1 MSFLLPLGL
10 LALLA
15 LPLIVLLHFLRE
27 RRRRVPTP
35 SLLLWAN
42 LPRRVEGERSRRLPL
57 TLLLLLHLLIA
68 TLLGVALGGPQITGA
83 LTPDARHTAII
94 LDTSTSM
101 AAVDGGASRFDQAR
115 RRARAIVTSASPG
128 DRITLIAAGPRAQIV
143 ASGDDPL
150 LITAALDRLQPG
162 GVGMAIN
169 EALTLAEA
177 VLDPQFSRRIV
188 VLTDSALPPQP
199 ARDMIVPIEWV
210 SIGSNVP
217 NRAIIAFASR
227 PWGGRLQVYA
237 RVANYD
243 ATAFNGTLQVFSD
256 NQVVAEER
264 VAIAPNGETEV
275 SWTLPGGIEA
285 LRATIDG
292 RDALPQDDVAYLS
305 VSQGRPILALLV
317 SNEPA
322 ALRRALAAIP
332 GVTVVVTNP
341 AAYADTP
348 ERSAADL
355 TIFDGFLP
363 DAWPQGAILSIA
375 PPSGSSL
382 LNVASDT
389 REPEPGKPLH
399 QRGNTL
405 QGIEFGGVVFGA
417 VRIVEAPPWAEVQ
430 LSFENTPLIL
440 RGRTDN
446 HEIAIWTFNLASSN
460 LTTRLAFPILVA
472 RTVRDLAPPPL
483 PQAVRAGEPL
493 VIRPDPRTTTLRLR
507 GPDNR
512 QITAPAA
519 SVVTLD
525 TLIEPGLYRVE
536 EQRNNITV
544 PVGMVG
550 VNAGAAIESNL
561 RPQNAPPLRAPGT
574 DPGSAAGRQTLDLW
588 PWLALA
594 ALLVLALEWAYVLR
608 RREKVFT

>member
-15 LPLIVLLHFLRE
+15 LPIIVLLHFLRE

-42 LPRRVEGERSRRLPL
+42 LPQRVEGERSRRLPL
-57 TLLLLLHLLIA
+57 TLLLLLHLLVA
-68 TLLGVALGGPQITGA
+68 ALLGIALGGPQIAGA

-101 AAVDGGASRFDQAR
+101 AAIDGGTSRFEQAR
-115 RRARAIVTSASPG
+115 QRARAIVASAAPG
-128 DRITLIAAGPRAQIV
+128 DRMTLITAGARAQIV
-143 ASGDDPL
+143 VSGDDPF
-150 LITAALDRLQPG
+150 LITAALERLQPG
-162 GVGMAIN
+162 GVGTAIN

-177 VLDPQFSRRIV
+177 ALDPQFSRRIV

-199 ARDMIVPIEWV
+199 ARDVLVPVEWE

-227 PWGGRLQVYA
+227 PWSGRLQVYA

-243 ATAFNGTLQVFSD
+243 AAPFNGTLRVFSG
-256 NQVVAEER
+256 NRVVAEER

-275 SWTLPGGIEA
+275 SWTLSGVTEA
-285 LRATIDG
+285 LRAEIDG
-292 RDALPQDDVAYLS
+292 RDALPQDDSAYLS
-305 VSQGRPILALLV
+305 VSQGRPILTLLV

-322 ALRRALAAIP
+322 PLRRALEVIP
-332 GVTVVVTNP
+332 GVTVVVTTP
-341 AAYADTP
+341 DAYMTAP
-348 ERSAADL
+348 ERAAADL

-363 DAWPQGAILSIA
+363 DAWPQGATLAIN
-375 PPSGSSL
+375 PKSGSSL
-382 LNVASDT
+382 LNVMPET
-389 REPEPGKPLH
+389 REPEPGKPLQ
-399 QRGNTL
+399 QRGRTL
-405 QGIEFGGVVFGA
+405 EGLGFGGVVFGA
-417 VRIVEAPPWAEVQ
+417 VRIVETPPWAEVQ
-430 LSFENTPLIL
+430 LSSDDLPLIL

-446 HEIAIWTFNLASSN
+446 HEIAVWTFNLASSN

-493 VIRPDPRTTTLRLR
+493 VIHPDPRTTTLRLR
-507 GPDNR
+507 GPGDR

-525 TLIEPGLYRVE
+525 TLVEPGLYQVE
-536 EQRNNITV
+536 EQRDNATV
-544 PVGMVG
+544 LAGVVG

-561 RPQNAPPLRAPGT
+561 RPQSAPPLRAPGN
-574 DPGSAAGRQTLDLW
+574 DPGSASGRQMLDLW

-608 RREKVFT
+608 RR

>member
-15 LPLIVLLHFLRE
+15 LPIIVLLHFLRE

-42 LPRRVEGERSRRLPL
+42 LPQRVEGERSRRLPL
-57 TLLLLLHLLIA
+57 TLLLLLHLLVA
-68 TLLGVALGGPQITGA
+68 ALLGIALGGPQIAGA

-101 AAVDGGASRFDQAR
+101 AAIDGGTSRFEQAR
-115 RRARAIVTSASPG
+115 QRARAIVASAAPG
-128 DRITLIAAGPRAQIV
+128 DRMTLITAGARAQIV
-143 ASGDDPL
+143 VSGDDPF
-150 LITAALDRLQPG
+150 LITAALERLQPG
-162 GVGMAIN
+162 GVGTAIN

-177 VLDPQFSRRIV
+177 ALDPQFSRRIV

-199 ARDMIVPIEWV
+199 ARDVLVPVEWE

-227 PWGGRLQVYA
+227 PWSGRLQVYA
-237 RVANYD
+237 RAANYD
-243 ATAFNGTLQVFSD
+243 AAPFNGTLRVFSG
-256 NQVVAEER
+256 NRVVAEER

-275 SWTLPGGIEA
+275 SWTLSGVTEA
-285 LRATIDG
+285 LRAEIDG
-292 RDALPQDDVAYLS
+292 RDALPQDDSAYLS
-305 VSQGRPILALLV
+305 VSQGRPILTLLV

-322 ALRRALAAIP
+322 PLRRALEVMP
-332 GVTVVVTNP
+332 GVTVVVTTP
-341 AAYADTP
+341 DAYMTAP
-348 ERSAADL
+348 ERAAADL

-363 DAWPQGAILSIA
+363 DAWPQGATLAIN
-375 PPSGSSL
+375 PKSGSSL
-382 LNVASDT
+382 LNVMPET
-389 REPEPGKPLH
+389 REPEPGKPLQ
-399 QRGNTL
+399 QRGRTL
-405 QGIEFGGVVFGA
+405 EGLGFGGVVFGA
-417 VRIVEAPPWAEVQ
+417 VRIVETPPWAEVQ
-430 LSFENTPLIL
+430 LSSDDLPLIL
-440 RGRTDN
+440 RGRTDD
-446 HEIAIWTFNLASSN
+446 HEIAVWTFNLAGSN

-493 VIRPDPRTTTLRLR
+493 VIHPDPRTTTLRLR
-507 GPDNR
+507 GPGDR
-512 QITAPAA
+512 QMIAPAA
-519 SVVTLD
+519 AVVTLD
-525 TLIEPGLYRVE
+525 TLVEPGLYQVE
-536 EQRNNITV
+536 EQRDNATV
-544 PVGMVG
+544 LAGVVG

-561 RPQNAPPLRAPGT
+561 RPQNAPPLRAPGN
-574 DPGSAAGRQTLDLW
+574 DPGSASRRQMLDLW

-608 RREKVFT
+608 RR

>member
-15 LPLIVLLHFLRE
+15 LPIIVLLHFLRE

-42 LPRRVEGERSRRLPL
+42 LPRRMEGERSRRLPL
-57 TLLLLLHLLIA
+57 TLLLLLHLLVA
-68 TLLGVALGGPQITGA
+68 ALLGVALGGPQIAGA
-83 LTPDARHTAII
+83 LAPDARHTAII

-101 AAVDGGASRFDQAR
+101 AAIDNGTSRFEQAR
-115 RRARAIVTSASPG
+115 QRVRAITASAAPG
-128 DRITLIAAGPRAQIV
+128 DRITLITAGPRAQIV
-143 ASGDDPL
+143 ASGDDPF
-150 LITAALDRLQPG
+150 LITVALDRLQPG
-162 GVGMAIN
+162 GVGTAIN

-177 VLDPQFSRRIV
+177 ALDPQFSRRIV

-199 ARDMIVPIEWV
+199 ARDVLVPVEWE

-243 ATAFNGTLQVFSD
+243 AAPFNGTLRVFSG

-275 SWTLPGGIEA
+275 SWALTGGFGA
-285 LRATIDG
+285 LRAAIDG
-292 RDALPQDDVAYLS
+292 SDALPQDDSAYLS

-322 ALRRALAAIP
+322 PLRRALEIIP
-332 GVTVVVTNP
+332 GVTVAVTTP
-341 AAYADTP
+341 TAYATAP
-348 ERSAADL
+348 ERAAADL
-355 TIFDGFLP
+355 TIFDRFLP
-363 DAWPQGAILSIA
+363 DAWPQGAALAIA
-375 PPSGSSL
+375 PPPGSSL
-382 LNVASDT
+382 LNVAPNT
-389 REPEPGKPLH
+389 RELETGRLLQ
-399 QRGNTL
+399 QRGSTL
-405 QGIEFGGVVFGA
+405 EGLGFGGVVFGA
-417 VRIVEAPPWAEVQ
+417 VRIVEPPPWAEVQ
-430 LSFENTPLIL
+430 LSSDNVPLIL

-446 HEIAIWTFNLASSN
+446 HEIAVWTFNLANSN

-507 GPDNR
+507 GPGDR

-519 SVVTLD
+519 AVVTLD
-525 TLIEPGLYRVE
+525 TLVEPGLYQVE
-536 EQRNNITV
+536 EQRDNTTV
-544 PVGMVG
+544 LAGMVG

-561 RPQNAPPLRAPGT
+561 RPQSAPPLRAPGN
-574 DPGSAAGRQTLDLW
+574 DPGSASGRQMLDLW

-608 RREKVFT
+608 RR